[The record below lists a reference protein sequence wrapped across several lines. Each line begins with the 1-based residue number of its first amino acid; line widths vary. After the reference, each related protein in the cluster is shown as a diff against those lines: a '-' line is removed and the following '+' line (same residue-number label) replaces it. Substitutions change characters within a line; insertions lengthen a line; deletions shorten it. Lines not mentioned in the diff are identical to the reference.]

1 MQPEIFLEP
10 QETTTMPRDG
20 ERGGNVETSLS
31 GDEGN
36 EPVHRLSPREL
47 ADSAARKRAVVLF
60 DSDSDDNSRLQRKIS
75 PRERDAK
82 GNAPKRMVH
91 ARPRAER
98 DASSDEDFNQIIGK
112 ELRRRTAHA
121 ASIPIASVERNGH
134 AKAVR
139 RDRDRDKDERR
150 SESGEEALDWA
161 SHTPR
166 AHAANK
172 ATVSASLHN
181 LLNKMQTREPDPS
194 GFNDIIKDAI
204 HDKLR
209 KSKGTPARST
219 PRTEIPSA
227 RKGRFSIETY
237 VPQSPPDLSP
247 PNERENKSKGSA
259 NRLLGKSSGRS
270 ELDFDDIAFMESMRR
285 HSSQRSRL
293 DGCATWRLI
302 QYFEAKQVQM
312 FFRAAWYGCAQNFLC
327 G

>member
-1 MQPEIFLEP
+1 MQPEIK
-10 QETTTMPRDG
+10 MPR
-20 ERGGNVETSLS
+20 EREDEGKVDTSLS

-47 ADSAARKRAVVLF
+47 VDSAARKRAVVLS
-60 DSDSDDNSRLQRKIS
+60 DSDSDDNSRLQRELS
-75 PRERDAK
+75 LERDAK
-82 GNAPKRMVH
+82 GNAPKRMVQ

-121 ASIPIASVERNGH
+121 ASLPIASVERNRH
-134 AKAVR
+134 AEAAR
-139 RDRDRDKDERR
+139 RDRDRDRDTDNTR

-161 SHTPR
+161 SHTHR
-166 AHAANK
+166 AHAAKK

-181 LLNKMQTREPDPS
+181 LLTKMQTREPDPS

-227 RKGRFSIETY
+227 RKGRFSIQTY
-237 VPQSPPDLSP
+237 VPQSPPDLGP
-247 PNERENKSKGSA
+247 RNERENKSKGRA
-259 NRLLGKSSGRS
+259 NRPLEKSSPRS
-270 ELDFDDIAFMESMRR
+270 ELDFDDIAFKESMRR

-293 DGCATWRLI
+293 DGRATWRLI

-312 FFRAAWYGCAQNFLC
+312 FFRAAWYGCAQKFLC
-327 G
+327 S